1 MRLKLGSR
9 VPQHELASTHTAG
22 APAAWLAQPQLFSPG
37 LADAHTPWHLPP
49 APPKSEQWGH
59 CDPHRILV
67 ASQCQCGG
75 DFPAAILE
83 VLTPSSLQ
91 PPQEEMQKDTSLPPP
106 SVPLTSNAALG
117 AGRQPSTS
125 GLPSKSEPGRRAS
138 PKAPRKPSISKVILG
153 VVANKGA
160 RNRVSLAT
168 LKKAVATRGYDMTRN
183 AWRFKRVLKSLVDK
197 GMLKQVTGKGASG
210 SFLMGKKQDSK
221 FKLKQPAQRRPG
233 PRRLLLGSKQGSK
246 RPVKGVRR
254 AARCRRS

>member
-1 MRLKLGSR
+1 MGDHPWSSSGH
-9 VPQHELASTHTAG
+9 PG
-22 APAAWLAQPQLFSPG
+22 PG
-37 LADAHTPWHLPP
+37 LGQIPTRKSLREPGTGSYLPTTTEE
-49 APPKSEQWGH
+49 KL
-59 CDPHRILV
+59 R
-67 ASQCQCGG
+67 G

-168 LKKAVATRGYDMTRN
+168 LKKAVATRGYDMARN

-221 FKLKQPAQRRPG
+221 FKLKAKSQQRRRRQQRRQQPAQRRPG

>member
-1 MRLKLGSR
+1 
-9 VPQHELASTHTAG
+9 
-22 APAAWLAQPQLFSPG
+22 
-37 LADAHTPWHLPP
+37 
-49 APPKSEQWGH
+49 
-59 CDPHRILV
+59 
-67 ASQCQCGG
+67 
-75 DFPAAILE
+75 
-83 VLTPSSLQ
+83 
-91 PPQEEMQKDTSLPPP
+91 MQKDTSLPPP

-221 FKLKQPAQRRPG
+221 FKLKAKSQQRRRRQQRAQEAAGKHHGPGCIQTRG
-233 PRRLLLGSKQGSK
+233 PRVGAGWSAGSRCPPALPGDLWGPTPPNTQTSLSPGQGISF
-246 RPVKGVRR
+246 PF
-254 AARCRRS
+254 SPSPWWP

>member
-1 MRLKLGSR
+1 
-9 VPQHELASTHTAG
+9 
-22 APAAWLAQPQLFSPG
+22 
-37 LADAHTPWHLPP
+37 
-49 APPKSEQWGH
+49 
-59 CDPHRILV
+59 
-67 ASQCQCGG
+67 
-75 DFPAAILE
+75 
-83 VLTPSSLQ
+83 
-91 PPQEEMQKDTSLPPP
+91 MQKDTSLPPP

-221 FKLKQPAQRRPG
+221 FKLKAKSQQRRQRQQRAQEAAGKHHGPGCIQTRG
-233 PRRLLLGSKQGSK
+233 PRVGAGWSAGSRCPPALPGDLWGPTPPNTQTSLSPGQGISF
-246 RPVKGVRR
+246 PF
-254 AARCRRS
+254 SPSPWWP